1 MSDLSPLKECPNL
14 EMLFAQLNTI
24 TDAAPLG
31 ALQNLTM
38 LWLSFNELEDV
49 ACLQGLHS
57 LQAISLNG
65 NKFSPAVWEQ
75 VQAQFTSQI
84 QEDTSDYEANGRDE
98 T

>member
-1 MSDLSPLKECPNL
+1 
-14 EMLFAQLNTI
+14 MLFAQLNTI

-75 VQAQFTSQI
+75 VQAQFTAQI
-84 QEDTSDYEANGRDE
+84 QEDTSDYEAIGREE